1 MEKEPIIEVRHM
13 VKNFGPTR
21 ALRDVDVSFYRGEI
35 RGLIGENGSGK
46 STITSIVAGVQ
57 KPTSGEMFY

>member
-21 ALRDVDVSFYRGEI
+21 ALRDVDVNFYRGEI
-35 RGLIGENGSGK
+35 RGLIMLLDSLFGK
-46 STITSIVAGVQ
+46 DVMKESIACLRRVQ
-57 KPTSGEMFY
+57 KS